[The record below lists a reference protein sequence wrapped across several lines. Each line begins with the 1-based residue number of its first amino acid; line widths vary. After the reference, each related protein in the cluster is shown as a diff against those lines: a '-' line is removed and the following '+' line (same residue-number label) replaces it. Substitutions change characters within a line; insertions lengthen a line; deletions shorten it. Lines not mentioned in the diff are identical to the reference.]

1 MRILVTSDTH
11 RDKFALRSAVLRQP
25 KADVVIHL
33 GDGEEDVAAV
43 KMSFPGKMFLQV
55 RGNCDWGSTLPAVG
69 EITLEGRKIFYTHGH
84 LYNVKYG
91 MYQIVCA
98 ARERKADILLFG
110 HTHVPLTDYED
121 GLYLLNPG
129 SLHGSEGTYGILDI
143 TPAGIVTN
151 VVRL

>member
-11 RDKFALRSAVLRQP
+11 RDEFALRSAVLRQP

-55 RGNCDWGSTLPAVG
+55 RGNCDWGSTLPSVG

-91 MYQIVCA
+91 GYAGAAEKHDVVTGVCQFFQS
-98 ARERKADILLFG
+98 ADGVVHTVPPFLL
-110 HTHVPLTDYED
+110 
-121 GLYLLNPG
+121 
-129 SLHGSEGTYGILDI
+129 
-143 TPAGIVTN
+143 
-151 VVRL
+151 